1 MCTQVSRRRISAGT
15 TTIDATGAA
24 PPGSQGIDAGS
35 GAVKQEDTEG
45 VALDPL
51 KLELDEDDLDRRA
64 QDAQARDQQDRA
76 ALDAAEAEGTRE
88 GAEDGAASGSKA
100 DGASAGSASAASTT
114 ASASPMVLAKIK
126 SKLLH
131 AAVDRICAVGMSA
144 AAAVQAGGGDKE
156 LWIQLISRLVTRGLP
171 QPGQERDDGTDADG
185 TPAPVPEEEEDE
197 GIRKEKERIRK
208 QIYDFVT
215 ADLGERIELARLWLN
230 EEWYTESLTRRRRRR
245 KSPADSAT
253 ATEPADGDG
262 AEVHSASAKDTPY
275 ARWLRQLLDYISSN
289 AVIDKEKGTNFTQF
303 VVDLPEI
310 PKAELG
316 RLARMCEEPTGWVL
330 LGSSCARAHLSLTFF
345 FSCPA

>member
-1 MCTQVSRRRISAGT
+1 MSRRRISAGT

-24 PPGSQGIDAGS
+24 PPASQGVGVGS
-35 GAVKQEDTEG
+35 GGVKQEDAEG

-76 ALDAAEAEGTRE
+76 ALDAAEAEATRE
-88 GAEDGAASGSKA
+88 SGEDGGASGSKA
-100 DGASAGSASAASTT
+100 DGALTGSASAASTT
-114 ASASPMVLAKIK
+114 ASPMVLAKIK

-171 QPGQERDDGTDADG
+171 QPGQEREDGTDADG

-197 GIRKEKERIRK
+197 GLRKEKESIRK

-230 EEWYTESLTRRRRRR
+230 EEWYTESLARRR
-245 KSPADSAT
+245 KRGTSPAD
-253 ATEPADGDG
+253 PAARAGDADGDGDGDG
-262 AEVHSASAKDTPY
+262 AESHIASTKDTPY

-289 AVIDKEKGTNFTQF
+289 AVIDKEKGTSFTQF

-316 RLARMCEEPTGWVL
+316 RLARMCEEPTG
-330 LGSSCARAHLSLTFF
+330 
-345 FSCPA
+345 